1 MNIFSAL
8 SNNYIIYRL
17 FLKLKAYIIISIGDI
32 MDKKIIG
39 KRLRQQREDL
49 ELTREN
55 FSEIVGI
62 SAPFL
67 AEIESG
73 RKGMS
78 AETLYKICK
87 NLPISA
93 NQILLGKDNF
103 NVSGNKIINLIE
115 QIPTKYHEIIFEFLK
130 LFNETINL

>member
-1 MNIFSAL
+1 
-8 SNNYIIYRL
+8 
-17 FLKLKAYIIISIGDI
+17 

-39 KRLRQQREDL
+39 GRLRRQREDL
-49 ELTREN
+49 QLTREK
-55 FSEIVGI
+55 FAEIVGI

-87 NLPISA
+87 N
-93 NQILLGKDNF
+93 NF
-103 NVSGNKIINLIE
+103 VVFIRYSICQPNF
-115 QIPTKYHEIIFEFLK
+115 TR
-130 LFNETINL
+130 

>member
-1 MNIFSAL
+1 
-8 SNNYIIYRL
+8 
-17 FLKLKAYIIISIGDI
+17 

-39 KRLRQQREDL
+39 RRLRRQREDL
-49 ELTREN
+49 QLTREK
-55 FSEIVGI
+55 FAEIVGI

-87 NLPISA
+87 NLSLSA

-103 NVSGNKIINLIE
+103 NDSCNKFISLIE
-115 QIPTKYHEIIFEFLK
+115 KIPNKYHEIVFEFLK
-130 LFNETINL
+130 LFNETINI

>member
-1 MNIFSAL
+1 
-8 SNNYIIYRL
+8 
-17 FLKLKAYIIISIGDI
+17 

-39 KRLRQQREDL
+39 HRLRMQREDL
-49 ELTREN
+49 QLTREK
-55 FSEIVGI
+55 FAEIVGI

-78 AETLYKICK
+78 AETLYKICN

-93 NQILLGKDNF
+93 NYILLGKDNF
-103 NVSGNKIINLIE
+103 NISGNKVVSLLE

-130 LFNETINL
+130 LFHETINI

>member
-1 MNIFSAL
+1 
-8 SNNYIIYRL
+8 
-17 FLKLKAYIIISIGDI
+17 

-39 KRLRQQREDL
+39 HRLRTQREEL
-49 ELTREN
+49 QLTREK
-55 FSEIVGI
+55 FAEIVGI

-115 QIPTKYHEIIFEFLK
+115 KIPTKYHEIILEFLQ
-130 LFNETINL
+130 LFQEMINI